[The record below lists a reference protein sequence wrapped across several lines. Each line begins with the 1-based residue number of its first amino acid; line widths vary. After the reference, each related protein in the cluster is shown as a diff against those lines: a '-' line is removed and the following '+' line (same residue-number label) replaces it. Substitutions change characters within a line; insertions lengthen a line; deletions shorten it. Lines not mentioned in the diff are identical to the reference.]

1 MQTFSADLVKKY
13 LTENSL
19 NISFLLAKNFLKY
32 WIAADLLD
40 SKDFNLLFHSK
51 MYLPYQMNNVH
62 ELYFQKWAKLKH

>member
-13 LTENSL
+13 LTENSF

-62 ELYFQKWAKLKH
+62 ELYFQKWAKFKH

>member
-1 MQTFSADLVKKY
+1 MQTFSADLVKAKFY
-13 LTENSL
+13 RKL
-19 NISFLLAKNFLKY
+19 IAYIIFLAKNFLKY

-40 SKDFNLLFHSK
+40 SKYFNLSFHSK

>member
-40 SKDFNLLFHSK
+40 SKDFNLLFHNK

-62 ELYFQKWAKLKH
+62 